1 MFCFSYF
8 FFILYI
14 FIRSACIY
22 IPTIYTLAT
31 FNPFFFIFSFGHKFR
46 DRIGI
51 YSSNNSAQNERSP
64 IFIQFLDAVYQMMY
78 QKPTSFEFDEELLLF
93 LSECAYDGV
102 YGTFLSNCEKERV
115 EQGYATDTI
124 TCWEYINQHKI
135 QFINP
140 LYQVYNNS
148 KENQNVIKNEI
159 HQEMNNKANNPTTN
173 EINNNELTNEIEIEG
188 NTKVNKESNEEKKK
202 QKIAVLSSV
211 IHDAAVDEEGDVI
224 ANGLNNTV
232 SKVTKGVFVP
242 TVRLTTRR
250 LKIDGDSSSMV
261 LWTRYYLKQSIHR
274 ITPIMLMK
282 AELIQTR
289 QTISDIDVTLS
300 ATGSSTTEV
309 SLGIQQTRRTTPSDS
324 VTSIRSEQDELD
336 IQNHCLVVNERRKGE
351 DFTNMVFNPSQKI
364 SSVLDAPSE
373 IPMEGKKHN
382 CVNVVDICIVFFFYA
397 YFFIFDFYL
406 KQPQQYPFLTLF
418 I

>member
-1 MFCFSYF
+1 
-8 FFILYI
+8 
-14 FIRSACIY
+14 
-22 IPTIYTLAT
+22 
-31 FNPFFFIFSFGHKFR
+31 
-46 DRIGI
+46 
-51 YSSNNSAQNERSP
+51 
-64 IFIQFLDAVYQMMY
+64 MY

-140 LYQVYNNS
+140 LYNS

-188 NTKVNKESNEEKKK
+188 KAKVNKESNEEEKK
-202 QKIAVLSSV
+202 QKVTVLSSV

-351 DFTNMVFNPSQKI
+351 DFTNMIFNPSQKI

-397 YFFIFDFYL
+397 
-406 KQPQQYPFLTLF
+406 
-418 I
+418 

>member
-1 MFCFSYF
+1 MQLS
-8 FFILYI
+8 IL
-14 FIRSACIY
+14 F
-22 IPTIYTLAT
+22 LL
-31 FNPFFFIFSFGHKFR
+31 IFSFGHKFR

-93 LSECAYDGV
+93 LSECAYNGV

-140 LYQVYNNS
+140 LYNNS

-159 HQEMNNKANNPTTN
+159 HQEMNNKANNPTNNEINNN
-173 EINNNELTNEIEIEG
+173 EINNNELTNEIETEG
-188 NTKVNKESNEEKKK
+188 NAKVNQESNEDKKK

-211 IHDAAVDEEGDVI
+211 IHDPAVDEEGDVI

-289 QTISDIDVTLS
+289 QIISDIENF
-300 ATGSSTTEV
+300 TTEV

-324 VTSIRSEQDELD
+324 VTSTRSEQDDLD

-351 DFTNMVFNPSQKI
+351 DFTNIIFNPSQKI
-364 SSVLDAPSE
+364 SSVLDEPSE